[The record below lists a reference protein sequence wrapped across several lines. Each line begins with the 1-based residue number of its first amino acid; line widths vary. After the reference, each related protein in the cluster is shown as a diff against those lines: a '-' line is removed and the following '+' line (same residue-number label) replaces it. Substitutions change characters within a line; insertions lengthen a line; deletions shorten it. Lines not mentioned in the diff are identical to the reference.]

1 MIVNTLNLDLGFTLD
16 VITRGTLT
24 ASFDLPAIANDIT
37 ALINPKNPLDMNY
50 YQAGILGGTL
60 VKKFFD
66 LNINN

>member
-1 MIVNTLNLDLGFTLD
+1 MFVNVLNLDLGFTLD

-24 ASFDLPAIANDIT
+24 ASFDLPTIWADMQK
-37 ALINPKNPLDMNY
+37 LIDPSDPLKVNY

-60 VKKFFD
+60 IKKFFD